1 MTQGCEWCL
10 ERGGWNDKQPE
21 IQKMLLS
28 TEMAPEGP
36 GGHLLSTLNIPAWL
50 ESEEAQ
56 KEGKNLAV
64 MKTCCTAYG
73 QGME

>member
-1 MTQGCEWCL
+1 
-10 ERGGWNDKQPE
+10 
-21 IQKMLLS
+21 MLLS